1 MSAYTRYIRRRALAA
16 ADRPA
21 QRSPDASEETRDQPP
36 PPSRPAS
43 GKRLLEIS
51 DSDAA
56 KLLAVLKLLG

>member
-1 MSAYTRYIRRRALAA
+1 MSAYARYIRRRALAA

-21 QRSPDASEETRDQPP
+21 QRSPDASERDTGPTA
-36 PPSRPAS
+36 PSRPAS